1 MQWGRGSDLQN
12 HIPTFA
18 SVSPP
23 LYASTRDCN
32 RIWSLCLSR
41 GPPQTSL
48 VLMRSR
54 LGRANIC
61 GSAGKDS
68 ASKGRCFTGYEKRDL
83 AANCQSE
90 KFKLIIYD
98 TETTGTW
105 PQRVVELAAYAPE
118 SGEKFE
124 TLVKCP
130 KGIEVRVLLFGS
142 GKDISD
148 PAILTTSQAITPVV
162 QRVGARGG
170 GARCILTRHSY
181 DLVI

>member
-1 MQWGRGSDLQN
+1 
-12 HIPTFA
+12 
-18 SVSPP
+18 
-23 LYASTRDCN
+23 
-32 RIWSLCLSR
+32 
-41 GPPQTSL
+41 
-48 VLMRSR
+48 MRNR

-61 GSAGKDS
+61 GNAGKDS
-68 ASKGRCFTGYEKRDL
+68 ASEGRSFAGYEKRDL
-83 AANCQSE
+83 AANCQSD

-130 KGIEVRVLLFGS
+130 RGIEVRVLLFG
-142 GKDISD
+142 SD